1 MSLFDTAL
9 QHFVEA
15 AVAGVGAE
23 RPRPGHG
30 RAEQGGVEAEGG
42 GGAGCHRCGETAVAR
57 GARVP
62 GDDESRTGRG
72 GGRRRGCGGCGGFAH
87 PSAPAAS
94 LPPMR
99 PLSTIAAS
107 TSIMARTPSRA
118 VMSET
123 S

>member
-1 MSLFDTAL
+1 MSLFDAAL
-9 QHFVEA
+9 QHLVEG
-15 AVAGVGAE
+15 AVPGAGAE
-23 RPRPGHG
+23 RPRLCHRRG
-30 RAEQGGVEAEGG
+30 EQGGVETERR
-42 GGAGCHRCGETAVAR
+42 GGAGRHRSGKTAVPR

-62 GDDESRTGRG
+62 GDDEGRTRRVCSRGRG
-72 GGRRRGCGGCGGFAH
+72 GESCGRFAH
-87 PSAPAAS
+87 PVAPAAS

-107 TSIMARTPSRA
+107 TSIMARTPSSA